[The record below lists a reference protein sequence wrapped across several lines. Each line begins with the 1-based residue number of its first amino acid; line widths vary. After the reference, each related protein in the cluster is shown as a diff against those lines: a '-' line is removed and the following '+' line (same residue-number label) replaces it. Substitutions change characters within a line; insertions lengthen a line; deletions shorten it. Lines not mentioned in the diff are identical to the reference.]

1 MNFKQWLF
9 NELEIA
15 TSNKK
20 IIDPSGSSG
29 AITLGQKRS
38 SEVSGFCL
46 HNPEINA
53 FAQKNSTNMF
63 IVFAF
68 VFYTVQKE
76 WATVYKTFPDFL
88 KWVFEEAI
96 YKTKKSKPNAWNY
109 KDQSF
114 SGLPNLLGGGKKE
127 YRAIYLEKLWE
138 KKDTIYKEIKHLIN
152 ENEINSP
159 FSGSSDFKI
168 FEYIVNNIDGLA
180 AVKGAFATQLII
192 GKYGCVDSVNMRA
205 YDKMIR
211 DDIKKDPKKSGFS
224 LVKSGKK
231 DALGNPIKNIQV
243 KSSGVGLKGYVRFL
257 DALQE
262 LYGDSNSKVLW
273 DDWCEIVHNKIT
285 MSNAKGEN
293 KKITLNVNNQEFKI
307 IPYKDK
313 NFTSE
318 KNKALTGL
326 NKKAAEELEK
336 HIPGIE
342 VSNQHLQSI
351 LNGKEY
357 GEKFDITKV
366 LEKIKILKEYILSQ
380 NIL

>member
-109 KDQSF
+109 KDGSF
-114 SGLPNLLGGGKKE
+114 SELPNLLGGGKKE

-138 KKDTIYKEIKHLIN
+138 KKT
-152 ENEINSP
+152 P
-159 FSGSSDFKI
+159 F
-168 FEYIVNNIDGLA
+168 
-180 AVKGAFATQLII
+180 T
-192 GKYGCVDSVNMRA
+192 
-205 YDKMIR
+205 
-211 DDIKKDPKKSGFS
+211 KK
-224 LVKSGKK
+224 
-231 DALGNPIKNIQV
+231 
-243 KSSGVGLKGYVRFL
+243 
-257 DALQE
+257 
-262 LYGDSNSKVLW
+262 
-273 DDWCEIVHNKIT
+273 
-285 MSNAKGEN
+285 
-293 KKITLNVNNQEFKI
+293 
-307 IPYKDK
+307 
-313 NFTSE
+313 
-318 KNKALTGL
+318 
-326 NKKAAEELEK
+326 
-336 HIPGIE
+336 
-342 VSNQHLQSI
+342 
-351 LNGKEY
+351 
-357 GEKFDITKV
+357 
-366 LEKIKILKEYILSQ
+366 
-380 NIL
+380 